1 MNRATLLVVAAALS
15 LAACGGADS
24 AESRGEALV
33 QDLGCVTCHSD
44 DANALGPSWVGVA
57 GSFRSLEGGRV
68 VVADETYLERSIVEP
83 GRDIVEGWRPA
94 MPVFYLSE
102 EEVGDIVA
110 YLQSLSGDALVPTMT
125 PDEE

>member
-68 VVADETYLERSIVEP
+68 VVADETYLAVGGSVQTR
-83 GRDIVEGWRPA
+83 
-94 MPVFYLSE
+94 LN
-102 EEVGDIVA
+102 EVVWFA
-110 YLQSLSGDALVPTMT
+110 PRFSLNTAVRL
-125 PDEE
+125 